1 MLLWKE
7 CQVVG
12 GVWGRLKV
20 RLWMLEF
27 VQDRPA
33 FNMVKHVIIL
43 VGLIWEPAVI
53 KEDVLQMFST
63 LGLGVDTNWGSRTRR
78 VGGRGCRAIGRDL
91 LEARLPAVSK

>member
-1 MLLWKE
+1 M
-7 CQVVG
+7 VG

-27 VQDRPA
+27 VQNWPA
-33 FNMVKHVIIL
+33 FDMVKHIVVL
-43 VGLIWEPAVI
+43 VGLVWEPAVI
-53 KEDVLQMFST
+53 QEDVLQLFTT
-63 LGLGVDTNWGSRTRR
+63 LGLGVDTNRGSRTGR